1 MTTLEWLINIDYT
14 KYTYE
19 FYWVGLFAITIAVF
33 FKGRATNDHIANTWN
48 KAVAE
53 SVSSNFAHFGTMKDP
68 SLALE

>member
-1 MTTLEWLINIDYT
+1 MCLDVN

-19 FYWVGLFAITIAVF
+19 FYLCCLFLATIVFF
-33 FKGRATNDHIANTWN
+33 FKGRSSNDHIANTWT

-53 SVSSNFAHFGTMKDP
+53 TLSSNFAHFGIMKDP

>member
-1 MTTLEWLINIDYT
+1 MT

-19 FYWVGLFAITIAVF
+19 FYWVCLFLATLVFF
-33 FKGRATNDHIANTWN
+33 FKGRASNDAIANTWT

-53 SVSSNFAHFGTMKDP
+53 TISSNFAHFGIMKDP